1 MRALKPLLIGL
12 AIVAAVVIYFVTF
25 QVHETERA
33 IRFEFGR
40 VVDVDFPPGL
50 HFKLPWQNVRKFDG
64 RVQTLDEEPQRFL
77 TVEKKNVIV
86 DAFVKWRV
94 GDVET
99 YYTTVQG
106 DPRRANLRLSEI
118 IKNGLRNEFGKRT
131 IREVVSGDR
140 AQIMDILQ
148 RQAAEGASSL
158 GLDVVDVRIK
168 RIDLPQ
174 DVSAS
179 VFSRMAAERER
190 VAREFRAEGAQE
202 AEEIRAEADRQ
213 RSVIIAEAQRDGEK
227 IRGEGDAN
235 AAATYAAAYN
245 ADPDFYSFYRSLGAY
260 RQTFQNKE
268 DLLILS
274 PDSRFFRFFDSAG
287 VWQGSDE
294 ASGSR

>member
-1 MRALKPLLIGL
+1 MRLMKPVLIGL
-12 AIVAAVVIYFVTF
+12 AVLAAAVIYFVTYT
-25 QVHETERA
+25 VHETERA

-40 VVDVDFPPGL
+40 VVDVDLPPGL
-50 HFKLPWQNVRKFDG
+50 HVKLPWQNVRKFDA

-99 YYTTVQG
+99 YYITVQG

-148 RQAAEGASSL
+148 RQASEGAESL

-174 DVSAS
+174 DVSQS
-179 VFSRMAAERER
+179 VFNRMAAERER

-202 AEEIRAEADRQ
+202 AEEIRAEADRR
-213 RSVIIAEAQRDGEK
+213 RSVIIAEAQRDAEK
-227 IRGEGDAN
+227 TRGEGDAQ
-235 AAATYAAAYN
+235 AAATYANAYN
-245 ADPDFYSFYRSLGAY
+245 ADPDFYSFHRSLGAY
-260 RQTFQNKE
+260 RETFRGKD

-274 PDSRFFRFFDSAG
+274 PESQFFRFFDKTADING
-287 VWQGSDE
+287 E
-294 ASGSR
+294 PAAE